1 MFFRL
6 FLMVFGSA
14 FKRLFL
20 PAVAVIAVITLI
32 AFLSGG
38 SALWAAG
45 ISTGVALVALV
56 IASISGIN
64 NGFK

>member
-6 FLMVFGSA
+6 FLLVFGNA

-20 PAVAVIAVITLI
+20 PGVAVIAVITLI

-45 ISTGVALVALV
+45 ISTVIALVALV
-56 IASISGIN
+56 IASVSGIN
-64 NGFK
+64 RGW